1 MHVQRQDSKYVI
13 SLVPV
18 NEWLKDTMQSKNRI
32 VSLKDEFRPI
42 GPFLLM
48 YWQSVS
54 PAIFVTTFGAFKV
67 LPVMAQAEEDYR
79 MLRAFSS

>member
-1 MHVQRQDSKYVI
+1 
-13 SLVPV
+13 
-18 NEWLKDTMQSKNRI
+18 
-32 VSLKDEFRPI
+32 
-42 GPFLLM
+42 M

-54 PAIFVTTFGAFKV
+54 PAIFVTLLEQLKF